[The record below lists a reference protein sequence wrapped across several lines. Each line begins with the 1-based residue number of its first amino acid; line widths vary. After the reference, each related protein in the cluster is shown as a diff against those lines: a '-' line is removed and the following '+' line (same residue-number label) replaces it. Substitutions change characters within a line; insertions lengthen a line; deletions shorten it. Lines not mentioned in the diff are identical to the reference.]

1 MVGFGSFRVGSRF
14 DAPRLDSMPMNCSVD
29 PHRSASG
36 RDMGP
41 SVVPAVS
48 YLEFSRGIHERVMR
62 DRVPI
67 AGSLELTNRCNFD
80 CAHCFIVTGP
90 GPDSREMNTAQVKRV
105 LDQLAEAGTLWLLIT
120 GGDPLI
126 RKDFAE
132 VYLHA
137 KRLGLIT
144 TVFTNGA
151 MVTDEIADLFAEYR
165 PFTVEITLYGHSRD
179 AYETM
184 TQKRGSF
191 RRAREGID
199 RLLRRDVPLE
209 LKGVAT
215 TLNSH
220 EMDDMKDWV
229 ESLGLEF
236 RFDQVINPRKDG
248 GHAPLA
254 VRLSPGA
261 VLKMDVS
268 DQERVDAWVEFM
280 CKFDRRKNTD
290 DRLYH
295 CGAGMVNFNI
305 SAYGRLTMCG
315 MSERP
320 GYDLKTGSF
329 LEGWERAL
337 PMERA
342 KPYSREYACRT
353 CDRISLCG
361 NCPAMAEMENGDPET
376 TVDYLHSIAAA
387 RENAFSRGEV
397 SRIPTRADPP
407 TPKAPELQP
416 MHSLPGL

>member
-1 MVGFGSFRVGSRF
+1 
-14 DAPRLDSMPMNCSVD
+14 MNCSVD
-29 PHRSASG
+29 PHRSTTG
-36 RDMGP
+36 HEVGP

-48 YLEFSRGIHERVMR
+48 YLDFSRGIHERVMR

-67 AGSLELTNRCNFD
+67 AGSLELTNRCNYD

-90 GPDSREMNTAQVKRV
+90 GPDPREMSTVQVKRV
-105 LDQLAEAGTLWLLIT
+105 LDQLAEAGTLWLLMT

-126 RKDFAE
+126 RTDFAE
-132 VYLHA
+132 IYLHA

-151 MVTDEIADLFAEYR
+151 MVTDAIADLLAEYR
-165 PFTVEITLYGHSRD
+165 PFTVEITLYGQSRD
-179 AYETM
+179 VYETM

-199 RLLRRDVPLE
+199 RLMRRGVPLE

-215 TLNSH
+215 TLNYH
-220 EMDDMKDWV
+220 EMDEMKDWV

-261 VLKMDVS
+261 VLDMDLS

-280 CKFDRRKNTD
+280 CKFDKRKNTD

-305 SAYGRLTMCG
+305 SADGRLTMCG

-320 GYDLKTGSF
+320 GYDLTTGTF
-329 LEGWERAL
+329 REGWERAL
-337 PMERA
+337 PIERA
-342 KPYSREYACRT
+342 KLYSREYACT
-353 CDRISLCG
+353 DCDLISLCG

-376 TVDYLHSIAAA
+376 TVDYLHSIATA
-387 RENAFSRGEV
+387 RAKAFTRVEV
-397 SRIPTRADPP
+397 PRIPPRVDPP
-407 TPKAPELQP
+407 PPETPVLQP
-416 MHSLPGL
+416 VHSMPGL